1 MANHKSTKKEIRASE
16 TKRVRNKHQKKTMR
30 NALKKY
36 RGEKS
41 SEVSATELPKMASML
56 DKLAKTGVIHKN
68 KASNLK
74 SKLAKQAKVVKAA

>member
-1 MANHKSTKKEIRASE
+1 MANHKSAKKEIRASE

-30 NALKKY
+30 NALKSF
-36 RGEKS
+36 RTDKS
-41 SEVSATELPKMASML
+41 KDLVQELPKMASML

-74 SKLAKQAKVVKAA
+74 AKLAKQAKTVKAA